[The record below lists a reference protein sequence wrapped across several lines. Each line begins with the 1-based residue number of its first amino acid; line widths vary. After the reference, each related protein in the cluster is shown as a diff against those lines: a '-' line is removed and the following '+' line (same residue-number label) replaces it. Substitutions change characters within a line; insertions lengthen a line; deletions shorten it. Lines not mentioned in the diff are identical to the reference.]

1 MKSSSLQKIKV
12 KSARHLVIGDKLQS
26 ATGKILKVTL
36 AIPKGTRIIVL
47 FNGDMEV
54 DFDPWCQLQV
64 LDE

>member
-1 MKSSSLQKIKV
+1 MTSSLQKTKV
-12 KSARHLVIGDKLQS
+12 KSARHLVVGDKLRS
-26 ATGKILKVTL
+26 STGKILKVTL
-36 AIPKGTRIIVL
+36 AIPKGTRIVVL

>member
-1 MKSSSLQKIKV
+1 MTTTSKFKV
-12 KSARHLVIGDKLQS
+12 KSARHLVVGDKLQS
-26 ATGKILKVTL
+26 TTGKVMAVTS

-47 FNGDMEV
+47 FNGDIEV